1 MVSNLMGATGALV
14 FIMACAY
21 SGGHYQSFT
30 FELTTILDAE
40 RVVLEIALELLERI
54 HAVTCLSYFQTK
66 LSPLFAKPLFRLLHK
81 RPCGETPMKRS
92 LISTT
97 LAMATLVSVQ
107 TASAAR
113 DYISIVGSSTVYPFA
128 TVVAER
134 FGKSTAFKTPKVEST
149 GSGGGLKLFCQGLG
163 AQHPDITNSSRRIKS
178 SEVSMCESNGITGI
192 VEVLIGYDG
201 IVLANASKSAAISL
215 TRKDIFLALA
225 KEVPNTDGSNTLIVN
240 PYKTWRDVN
249 PELPATTIEVLGPPP
264 TSGTRDAF
272 AELALEG
279 GCKQFPWIAAMK
291 KQDKSAYKKVCH
303 TVREDGRYIEAGEN
317 DNLIV
322 QKLNANPDAF
332 GVFGFSFLD
341 QNSDKVQG
349 SAIDGQAP
357 TFDSISDG
365 SYPVSRPLY
374 FYVKKAHVNV
384 IPGIAEYL
392 AEFTNDRAWSE
403 DGYLADKG
411 MIPLGDKARRQ
422 MAEDVKTLKNLSM

>member
-1 MVSNLMGATGALV
+1 MVSNLMGATGALA

-21 SGGHYQSFT
+21 SGGHYQSFI
-30 FELTTILDAE
+30 FELTTILDANS
-40 RVVLEIALELLERI
+40 VALGFAVELLERI
-54 HAVTCLSYFQTK
+54 QAVTYLSYLQTK
-66 LSPLFAKPLFRLLHK
+66 LSPSFKKPLFRLFHK

-134 FGKSTAFKTPKVEST
+134 FGKSTAYKTPKVEST

-178 SEVSMCESNGITGI
+178 SEVNMCESNGITDI

-201 IVLANASKSAAISL
+201 IVLANASQSAAISL

-225 KEVPNTDGSNTLIVN
+225 KEVPNADGSNTLIAN

-249 PELPATTIEVLGPPP
+249 PALPATTIEVLGPPP

-279 GCKQFPWIAAMK
+279 GCKHFPWIAAMK

-349 SAIDGQAP
+349 SAIDGQSP

-422 MAEDVKTLKNLSM
+422 MAQDVKTLKNLSM